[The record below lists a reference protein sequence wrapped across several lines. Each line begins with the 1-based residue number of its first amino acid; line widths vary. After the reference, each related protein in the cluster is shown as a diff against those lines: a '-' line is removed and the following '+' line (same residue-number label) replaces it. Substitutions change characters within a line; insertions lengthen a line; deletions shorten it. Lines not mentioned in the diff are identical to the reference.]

1 MLTSPRSLTLS
12 LLPCVRVVLRNTW
25 KHPVKA
31 QWGAESQ
38 VNCAAFRPGFR
49 VVELFRLS
57 LRFTKNVAAKITPFF
72 TTFGSTR

>member
-1 MLTSPRSLTLS
+1 MLLTSPRSLTLS
-12 LLPCVRVVLRNTW
+12 PLPCVRLVLRNTW

-57 LRFTKNVAAKITPFF
+57 PFHKKCGRKNHTVFHDF
-72 TTFGSTR
+72 W